1 MTPASDL
8 PEAVIAPARHGAI
21 AVRTFPARSA
31 GADAGA
37 DPDREPAAVVGV
49 SGLNGHSAGFG
60 AFASAIADAGSTIDL
75 QALDLRGRG
84 AASLEG
90 PYGVDAHA
98 DDVVD
103 VLDRVGWDRPVL
115 AGHSFGAH
123 VVAEVA
129 RRRPDLVGA
138 VVLIDGGTPRRLP
151 ADADRAAVAA
161 SVAAGIVAD
170 IGTDDAVD
178 PGAVEADTRSLFC
191 DPSANEA
198 VFEIDRPITV
208 VRAGL
213 GVAPGLPPVVPDE
226 AVAELRARTGAEV
239 VDAHDA
245 DADHFS
251 ILFGPSPRLVEAV
264 LATIAAAGH

>member
-8 PEAVIAPARHGAI
+8 PEPVIAPARHGAI
-21 AVRTFPARSA
+21 AVRTFA
-31 GADAGA
+31 GSSIAV
-37 DPDREPAAVVGV
+37 DPDREPPVVVGV
-49 SGLNGHSAGFG
+49 SGLNGHSAGF
-60 AFASAIADAGSTIDL
+60 AALVEAIADAGSAVDL

-84 AASLEG
+84 AASPEG

-98 DDVVD
+98 DDVVA
-103 VLDRVGWDRPVL
+103 LLERTAWDRPVL

-123 VVAEVA
+123 VVAAVA

-151 ADADRAAVAA
+151 ADADRAAVAD
-161 SVAAGIVAD
+161 SVAAGIVANL
-170 IGTDDAVD
+170 GDDD
-178 PGAVEADTRSLFC
+178 PVTPAAVEADTRSLFC

-198 VFEIDRPITV
+198 VFEVDRPITV

-213 GVAPGLPPVVPDE
+213 GVAPGLPPVVPEE
-226 AVAELRARTGAEV
+226 AVAELVATGRAHVADELDV
-239 VDAHDA
+239 

-251 ILFGPSPRLVEAV
+251 VLFEPSPRLARAVIEAI
-264 LATIAAAGH
+264 ATART